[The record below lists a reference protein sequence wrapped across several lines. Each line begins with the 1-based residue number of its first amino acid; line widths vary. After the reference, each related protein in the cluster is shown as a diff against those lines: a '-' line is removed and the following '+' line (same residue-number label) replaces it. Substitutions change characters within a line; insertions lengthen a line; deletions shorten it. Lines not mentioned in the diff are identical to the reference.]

1 MVGAALDREEAFDE
15 RDQKEL
21 AAVETQNELNTE
33 CNRVVEATYVTDE
46 VKQLVDFAIEFVYF
60 ITGWNNSI

>member
-1 MVGAALDREEAFDE
+1 MVVAALDREEAFDE
-15 RDQKEL
+15 RNQKEL
-21 AAVETQNELNTE
+21 AAVETQNKLNTE

-60 ITGWNNSI
+60 ITG

>member
-1 MVGAALDREEAFDE
+1 MVGEAVDREEAFDE

-21 AAVETQNELNTE
+21 AAVETQNKLNTD

-46 VKQLVDFAIEFVYF
+46 VKQLVDFATKFVYF
-60 ITGWNNSI
+60 ITGCNRRP